1 MMSDPLRLFDCG
13 AATDVGK
20 VRHLNEDA
28 FLVSPETGV
37 WAVADGM
44 GGHDAGRLAST
55 TVVTALDKIV
65 GPAPVDQLLAQCREQ
80 LANANESL
88 LELANKQGG
97 MIIGTT
103 VAALL
108 AHDGAYACAWSGD
121 SRIYLVR
128 GATIAQLSRDHTEVA
143 ELVAEGVLSEEEAQT
158 WPRRNVVT
166 RAIGVHAEAEI
177 EVTSGNL
184 TWGDVFVI
192 CSDGLTTH
200 VSDAEILA
208 HVLDNGA
215 QSACDALVALTMQ
228 RGAVDNVTVVTIR
241 YGPGSGTVLLPK
253 PASHQSARG
262 ADV

>member
-1 MMSDPLRLFDCG
+1 MINDPLRLFDCG

-20 VRHLNEDA
+20 VRDHNEDA
-28 FLVSPETGV
+28 FLVNAATGV

-55 TVVTALDKIV
+55 TVVGALGKIV
-65 GPAPVDQLLAQCREQ
+65 GPASVDDLLNQCCDQLATANQTLLDLAT
-80 LANANESL
+80 A
-88 LELANKQGG
+88 KGG

-108 AHDGAYACAWSGD
+108 AHEGAYACAWSGD

-128 GATIAQLSRDHTEVA
+128 DAAIAQLSRDHTEVA
-143 ELVAEGVLSEEEAQT
+143 ELIAEGVLSEEEAQT

-177 EVTSGNL
+177 EVMSGTL
-184 TWGDVFVI
+184 AWGDVFVI

-208 HVLDNGA
+208 HVLANGA

-228 RGAVDNVTVVTIR
+228 RGAVDNVTVVAVR
-241 YGPGSGTVLLPK
+241 YGPGSSGTVLAPRPPDPTTGGRL
-253 PASHQSARG
+253 
-262 ADV
+262 

>member
-1 MMSDPLRLFDCG
+1 MTSDPLRLFDCG

-20 VRHLNEDA
+20 VRQHNEDA
-28 FLVSPETGV
+28 FLMSPKSGV

-55 TVVTALDKIV
+55 TVVSALGKIV
-65 GPAPVDQLLAQCREQ
+65 GPAPVETLLEQCLEH
-80 LANANESL
+80 LADANQRL
-88 LELANKQGG
+88 LELATQRGG

-108 AHDGAYACAWSGD
+108 SHDGDYACAWSGD
-121 SRIYLVR
+121 SRIYLIR
-128 GATIAQLSRDHTEVA
+128 DRTIAQLSRDHTEVA

-177 EVTSGNL
+177 EVTSGTL
-184 TWGDVFVI
+184 AWGDIFVL

-200 VSDAEILA
+200 VSDAEIMA
-208 HVLDNGA
+208 CVRANGA

-228 RGAVDNVTVVTIR
+228 RGALDNVTVVAVR

-253 PASHQSARG
+253 PPPSDGGS
-262 ADV
+262 DV

>member
-1 MMSDPLRLFDCG
+1 MMSDPLRLFDSG

-20 VRHLNEDA
+20 VRHHNEDA
-28 FLVSPETGV
+28 FLVSPESGV

-55 TVVTALDKIV
+55 TVVSALRRIV
-65 GPAPVDQLLAQCREQ
+65 GPAPIEQLLTQCSEQ
-80 LANANESL
+80 LASANQTL
-88 LELANKQGG
+88 LDVATEKGG

-103 VAALL
+103 VAILL
-108 AHDGAYACAWSGD
+108 AHDEAYACAWSGD

-128 GATIAQLSRDHTEVA
+128 GATIVQLSRDHTEVA

-184 TWGDVFVI
+184 ARGDVFVI

-208 HVLDNGA
+208 HVRANGA
-215 QSACDALVALTMQ
+215 QSACDALVALTIQ
-228 RGAVDNVTVVTIR
+228 RGAVDNVTVVAVR
-241 YGPGSGTVLLPK
+241 YGPGSGTVLLPE
-253 PASHQSARG
+253 PASHKSDRG
-262 ADV
+262 SDV